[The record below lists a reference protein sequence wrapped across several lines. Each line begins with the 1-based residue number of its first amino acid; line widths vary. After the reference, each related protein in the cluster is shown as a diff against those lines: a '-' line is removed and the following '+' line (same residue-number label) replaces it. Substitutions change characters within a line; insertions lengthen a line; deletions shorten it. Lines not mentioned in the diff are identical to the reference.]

1 MALDI
6 RLDFITNID
15 PLAIQEMTA
24 IRKVFIEIDDQLA
37 SMADEAHE
45 KNKPAAA
52 RAVALARTYNEQACQ
67 SAIKS
72 LCILGERP
80 KVDQPAA

>member
-15 PLAIQEMTA
+15 PSVILQMTE
-24 IRKVFIEIDDQLA
+24 IRKLFIAIDQQLML
-37 SMADEAHE
+37 MADEAHE
-45 KNKPAAA
+45 KNMPAAA
-52 RAVALARTYNEQACQ
+52 RAVALARTNNEQACQ

-72 LCILGERP
+72 LCILGER
-80 KVDQPAA
+80 KQEVA